1 MADLDRLTRVAG
13 EHTRLTVSPSRLQFE
28 FVARNPSD
36 EGLSD

>member
-1 MADLDRLTRVAG
+1 MADLDRLTKVGG
-13 EHTRLTVSPSRLQFE
+13 ERTLLTVSPGRLQFE